1 MEIILKKEVENL
13 GYAHEIVKVKHGYAR
28 NYLIPQGLAIL
39 ATPSAKKEVA
49 EIIRQKA
56 HKQAK
61 LINDAETLAKALES
75 ATVRIAV
82 KANEEG
88 KIFGSVTNATV
99 AEALL
104 EQYKYEV
111 DRKIILVPDNHIKNL
126 GEYEVKVKLFK
137 DIAPAL
143 KVIITA
149 ETAEVKNA
157 EDTDNAN

>member
-1 MEIILKKEVENL
+1 MEIILKKDVDNL
-13 GYAHEIVKVKHGYAR
+13 GFTHETVKVKHGYAR

-61 LINDAETLAKALES
+61 LINDAETLAKALENV
-75 ATVRIAV
+75 TVKIAV
-82 KANEEG
+82 KANEDG
-88 KIFGSVTNATV
+88 KIFGSVTNITI

-111 DRKIILVPDNHIKNL
+111 DRKLIIVPDNHIKNL
-126 GEYEVKVKLFK
+126 GDYDVKVKLFK
-137 DIAPAL
+137 DVMPVL
-143 KVIITA
+143 KVEVKA
-149 ETAEVKNA
+149 ETSETS
-157 EDTDNAN
+157 E

>member
-1 MEIILKKEVENL
+1 MEIILKKDVDNL
-13 GYAHEIVKVKHGYAR
+13 GFAHEIVKVKHGYAR

-61 LINDAETLAKALES
+61 LINDAETLAKALENI
-75 ATVRIAV
+75 TVKIAV

-88 KIFGSVTNATV
+88 KIFGSVTNITI

-111 DRKIILVPDNHIKNL
+111 DRKLIIVPDNHIKNL

-137 DIAPAL
+137 DIISVL
-143 KVIITA
+143 KVEITA
-149 ETAEVKNA
+149 ETVE
-157 EDTDNAN
+157 